1 MWQFICGFGSGI
13 YVGTIYNCRPCL
25 KTVEKFLKE
34 NLPKEKTDDD
44 NEKGKNDEKQ
54 WKTMKNKWK
63 KYNKYIIY
71 YI

>member
-1 MWQFICGFGSGI
+1 MWQFICGFGTGI

-34 NLPKEKTDDD
+34 NLPKEKTDND

-54 WKTMKNKWK
+54 WKTNEKN
-63 KYNKYIIY
+63 IIN
-71 YI
+71 ILFIIFKS

>member
-25 KTVEKFLKE
+25 KTVEKFIKE
-34 NLPKEKTDDD
+34 NLPKEKTDNS

-54 WKTMKNKWK
+54 WKTMKNEWK

>member
-1 MWQFICGFGSGI
+1 MWQFICGFGTGI

-54 WKTMKNKWK
+54 WKTMKNEWK